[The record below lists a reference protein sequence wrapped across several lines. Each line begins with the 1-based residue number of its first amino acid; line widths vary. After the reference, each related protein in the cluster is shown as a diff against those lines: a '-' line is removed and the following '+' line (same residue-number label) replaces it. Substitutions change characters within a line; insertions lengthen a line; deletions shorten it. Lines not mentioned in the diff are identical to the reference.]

1 MIPIP
6 SEIPNAPNLD
16 DVPHY
21 IKISKTVESLIG
33 QNEDLM
39 ARLKVNIRQNTL
51 LEAQLQDEVRSTREY
66 KALNSKM
73 GSQIEILLEKENLI
87 RGKLEAQDLE
97 LEKIRETLN
106 HSNMT
111 MHQVSILKSYQRRV
125 RTWVRK
131 FITKMHFQIKM
142 LKQKN
147 LELENDVVE
156 QQKKLM
162 AAKNRMN
169 EAVHSLQVKERE
181 HQKNKIQLIE
191 DFETRTYDLSKEN
204 QNFANENSALKSKL
218 QGYFEMQKQLGNVQG
233 RALSLE
239 TQLEEL
245 RTVSGKQIS
254 DLTDSQIKF
263 MTQAEMTKLQI
274 ENLEK
279 RNSEIEAQNRVLTAK
294 NHEAMSRHDAMNVLW
309 SETQIQRAQLQLKNE
324 AIVKLN
330 QNLSYKLKEQRKIMT
345 GAEILTKKER
355 EAQLQN
361 IKDIE
366 NLMADLEKSVLGSSD
381 SVSKT

>member
-66 KALNSKM
+66 KTLNSKM
-73 GSQIEILLEKENLI
+73 SSQIEILLEKENLI

-156 QQKKLM
+156 QQKKLI

-204 QNFANENSALKSKL
+204 QNFANENNALKSKL
-218 QGYFEMQKQLGNVQG
+218 QGYFEMQKQLSNVHG

-254 DLTDSQIKF
+254 DLTESQIKF
-263 MTQAEMTKLQI
+263 MTQSEMTKLQI
-274 ENLEK
+274 ENFEK

-330 QNLSYKLKEQRKIMT
+330 QDLSYKLKEQRKIMT